1 VLEEQYKKVVVAG
14 GRIAGPAAE
23 ALLANRMDQDTLDW
37 LTTSFFKTGLRLG
50 HCLRTPAKGPC
61 ECDLNL
67 CCPEFFTTSE
77 DGLRLRDRLQVGR
90 QLIQDATER
99 GWPPRSRAPRRDLR
113 PHLRT
118 PDRTGRARPAL
129 YRRALTLEPCG
140 SARSRLRC

>member
-1 VLEEQYKKVVVAG
+1 VLEEQYKEVIVAG

-37 LTTSFFKTGLRLG
+37 LTTSFFQTELRLG

-61 ECDLNL
+61 ECDLDL

-77 DGLRLRDRLQVGR
+77 DGIRLPDRLQAGQ

-99 GWPPRSRAPRRDLR
+99 GWPPRSRRHTAISGRICALLTELGEPAR
-113 PHLRT
+113 PH
-118 PDRTGRARPAL
+118 TG
-129 YRRALTLEPCG
+129 EH
-140 SARSRLRC
+140 